1 MGRRGTGC
9 TLYFVTSSSS
19 FVLAP
24 SMRKTHIASPNAPPS
39 GRSWLRAADET
50 FASTEQ
56 QPLERI
62 EEYEGRMA
70 LLEERGSAKL

>member
-1 MGRRGTGC
+1 MQAVRDWQD
-9 TLYFVTSSSS
+9 YVH
-19 FVLAP
+19 
-24 SMRKTHIASPNAPPS
+24 MRKTHIASPNAPPS